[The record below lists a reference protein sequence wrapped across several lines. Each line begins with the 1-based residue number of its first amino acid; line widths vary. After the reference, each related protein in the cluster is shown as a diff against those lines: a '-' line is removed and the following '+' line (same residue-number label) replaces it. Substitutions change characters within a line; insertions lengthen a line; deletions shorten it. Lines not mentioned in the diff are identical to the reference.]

1 MLHALDDIDTFI
13 DKYTIVPTKSDIF
26 NMFRMLRPEKVRVVM
41 VAQSP
46 YPGYCPATRTQY
58 ACGPAFVP
66 AHGCVTTPAT
76 LRNIVA
82 EVCRD
87 MSASSLQCNP
97 RDMLLDWV
105 GQGVLLLNSSL
116 TLGVGCPKY
125 LEDHSVLWEE
135 PMRAILTSIADVV
148 HPVFVL
154 VGKDAWKYENCL
166 TRVVKVSHP
175 VASNYRKDVVSF
187 PWIGSSVFSQVSRMM
202 IENGDVPI
210 KWTKRRVHP
219 LRWPIK
225 TVRKEEASASLA
237 DTSASLAR

>member
-46 YPGYCPATRTQY
+46 YPGCCPATRTQY

-66 AHGCVTTPAT
+66 APGCVTTPAT

-210 KWTKRRVHP
+210 KWTKPRE
-219 LRWPIK
+219 
-225 TVRKEEASASLA
+225 TVRKEDASASLA
-237 DTSASLAR
+237 QKDSP